1 MKSWPRLLKRKR
13 RSCWGVE
20 LKVFVD
26 GKEIDLARDASLG
39 DALSKAG
46 ARTAEGSIVGI
57 IRGRGEKARQTNS
70 YWLNTTKG
78 KLRIELL
85 DTELTKIWHDNLD
98 KIQGLEVRWASQDG
112 MSFGP
117 FATKLAWTRE
127 AYEYNR
133 WEIVLG
139 AAGFEAERTQ
149 LIFVRR
155 RHTAAYGA
163 PVKGGVFA
171 HVVGGK
177 NTLDRLGSGDKILGI
192 EPIVEWEDLTEK
204 LATQDLNVSLTDGME
219 IITHLDIELIE
230 DAPLGSEFFLALT
243 RDGTFKVDS
252 VSSSYIS
259 SDDLLGE
266 PISYEHRE
274 PRLEGIVTIRT
285 SGRGHGRIFLYKAD
299 RTSNPGH
306 SVVARVTAGM
316 DMVKLARAGDLLTAH
331 VKPERIM
338 LMGERLN
345 QALEPLKK
353 QGIEAEINGYSGE
366 DAVIIKQNPGT
377 TMEVIRD
384 KRVELTT
391 MPANRLVAIE
401 LYYDKAPK
409 TLDYFRHIT
418 GLKERPVGPLPVYF
432 VYENTLLFKPEIDAV
447 SYKELLPENK
457 PTGPVPAGSIAVS
470 NQVAKKIGLVGTRL
484 VEDKRYGPS
493 GEKFEAT
500 NIIGRVLEPD
510 KLKDVKEGE
519 TVYVLEVRKL
529 R

>member
-1 MKSWPRLLKRKR
+1 MN
-13 RSCWGVE
+13 
-20 LKVFVD
+20 VFVD
-26 GKEIDLARDASLG
+26 GLEIDLAAGATLG
-39 DALSKAG
+39 DALLMAGSKPADG
-46 ARTAEGSIVGI
+46 AIVGVVK
-57 IRGRGEKARQTNS
+57 GRGEKSRQTNS

-78 KLRIELL
+78 KLRIELSDSL
-85 DTELTKIWHDNLD
+85 LQQIWHENLA
-98 KIQGLEVRWASQDG
+98 KIAGSEVRWASVDAVA
-112 MSFGP
+112 FGP
-117 FATKLAWTRE
+117 FPTNISWTRD
-127 AYEYNR
+127 AHEYNR
-133 WEIVLG
+133 WEIALG
-139 AAGFEAERTQ
+139 AAGFEAEKTQ
-149 LIFVRR
+149 LIFVRK
-155 RHTAAYGA
+155 RHTAAYGT
-163 PVKGGVFA
+163 PIDGGRVA
-171 HVVGGK
+171 VVVGGK
-177 NTLDRLGSGDKILGI
+177 NTLDRLEKGDKILGI

-204 LATQDLNVSLTDGME
+204 LATKEMNTPLAEGME
-219 IITHLDIELIE
+219 IFTHLDIELIE

-285 SGRGHGRIFLYKAD
+285 SGRGHGRIFVYKAD

-316 DMVKLARAGDLLTAH
+316 DMVKLARSGDLLTAY
-331 VKPERIM
+331 VTPERIM
-338 LMGERLN
+338 LMGENLN
-345 QALEPLKK
+345 QALESLKEK
-353 QGIEAEINGYSGE
+353 GIEAEINGYSGE
-366 DAVIIKQNPGT
+366 DAVIVKQNPGT

-432 VYENTLLFKPEIDAV
+432 VYENTLLFKPEIDAI

-500 NIIGRVLEPD
+500 NVIGRVLEPD

-519 TVYVLEVRKL
+519 TVYVLEVRRLK
-529 R
+529 